1 MSKAELSLVKQ
12 TLNCTIYTIQFINKN
27 ETEFEE
33 FYLKFTNNA
42 EYNADLIKIV
52 AFINKIAD
60 IGAFER
66 FFRPEGRIKDNV
78 CALPTVKSKLR
89 LYCIRLSN
97 KILILGNGDIKR
109 SKKYNDDEK
118 LKGYVLTLQ
127 RFEKL
132 ILEGTNN
139 GTIEIT
145 ENTIEAEN
153 YFDI

>member
-66 FFRPEGRIKDNV
+66 FFRPEAESRIMY
-78 CALPTVKSKLR
+78 AHYLR
-89 LYCIRLSN
+89 
-97 KILILGNGDIKR
+97 
-109 SKKYNDDEK
+109 
-118 LKGYVLTLQ
+118 
-127 RFEKL
+127 
-132 ILEGTNN
+132 
-139 GTIEIT
+139 
-145 ENTIEAEN
+145 
-153 YFDI
+153 

>member
-132 ILEGTNN
+132 ILEGKDN